1 MRGCGLSF
9 KRQTSSPA
17 HFLLCL
23 VLFFNPD
30 RCGFFF
36 PSTGHQPGRGGALQR
51 AGVVPYAGRRPQ
63 RRQQPVRTG
72 RVLLSPGLGAVLSL
86 HLPGAGVG
94 RAELQRPGD
103 RWLHPHSGG
112 GANRGGRG
120 YLHRHQE
127 SAA

>member
-1 MRGCGLSF
+1 MGVAYHSNV
-9 KRQTSSPA
+9 KRVALPTSCFVSYC
-17 HFLLCL
+17 FSILI
-23 VLFFNPD
+23 VVF
-30 RCGFFF
+30 FFF